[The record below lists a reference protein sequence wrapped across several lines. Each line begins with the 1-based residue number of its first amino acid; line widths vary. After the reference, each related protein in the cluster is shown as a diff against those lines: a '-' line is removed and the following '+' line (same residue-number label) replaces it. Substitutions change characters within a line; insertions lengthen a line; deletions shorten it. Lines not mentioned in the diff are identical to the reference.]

1 MYRSVSL
8 FYFSLPN
15 NCFKLEKLN
24 TLLSV
29 CCLFFG
35 GGVHCGGGGRGQAV
49 EISALPLSSSSSPPL
64 HVKIIK
70 NGERFCFYYPHP
82 PVYAR
87 ECQWKTFC
95 VVRLKP
101 RERRT
106 CIYAYC
112 SLSHGLVRGFF
123 CFVFFLLP
131 CLKMFQRFTKYNIKM
146 RNKTCFLKKKKLK
159 KK

>member
-29 CCLFFG
+29 CCLFW
-35 GGVHCGGGGRGQAV
+35 GGVHCGGGGRGRAV
-49 EISALPLSSSSSPPL
+49 ETSALPLSSSSSPPL

-70 NGERFCFYYPHP
+70 NGERFCLFVCSITPIP

-112 SLSHGLVRGFF
+112 SLSRGLVRGFF
-123 CFVFFLLP
+123 VSFFFFSRVSKCSNVSLS
-131 CLKMFQRFTKYNIKM
+131 T
-146 RNKTCFLKKKKLK
+146 T
-159 KK
+159 